1 MVNWLH
7 PEKIRSI
14 IGITQD
20 IASDEDLVDYIEM
33 AKKLCIDEIAIK
45 ITGEKCSVDSGTIK
59 LMNAYI
65 ADKNFDGI
73 VNKDD
78 VVVYTYTNEND
89 PSTKVNLTVIAV
101 YPNEGIIKINESG
114 YTTVYVDYYHYTSSV
129 DLEVAQLACAFLVA
143 FYYSVAEISLLP
155 TSLSHGALRFK
166 LPEAPERFRNMY
178 IEIRSYAISGG
189 SMTSLVDRFNDYEI
203 FRSELS

>member
-1 MVNWLH
+1 MVNWLY

-14 IGITQD
+14 IGVTQD
-20 IASDEDLVDYIEM
+20 IVSDEDLTDYIEM
-33 AKKLCIDEIAIK
+33 AKKVCIDEIAVK
-45 ITGEKCSVDSGTIK
+45 VTGEKCSIDSNTIQLSNK
-59 LMNAYI
+59 YI

-73 VNKDD
+73 VDEND
-78 VVVYTYTNEND
+78 VSVYTYTDEDD
-89 PSTKVNLTVIAV
+89 PSTKVNLTIDSVFS
-101 YPNEGIIKINESG
+101 NEGVIKIVESG
-114 YTTVYVDYYHYTSSV
+114 YSTAYVDYYYYTSSV

-155 TSLSHGALRFK
+155 SSLSHGALRFK

-189 SMTSLVDRFNDYEI
+189 SMTSLTDTFSDYEI